1 MNSFNISNNYFP
13 SFFQGGV
20 PDEVGGVVKS
30 AKEPPPPVKIKE
42 KLIFTGYSS
51 LKKERYAAAR
61 EIISKTSGLILLLF
75 SIQVFA
81 QTKPET
87 NKDCDCFIQ
96 GIVLD
101 DISKQPI
108 VGAVVLVKE
117 LNKGVSTDAKG
128 FYKIS
133 NICEGKYTIIGRIV
147 GYEEKSYTISLEH
160 GAEQNIKLS
169 ESELH
174 LANIDIKAQKI
185 ENLTQT
191 KNTLENAAL
200 DQTRGQSL
208 GEALK
213 QISGVTTLQTGS
225 SIAKP
230 VIHGMHSN
238 RVLIMNNG
246 VRQEG
251 QQWGSE
257 HAPEI
262 DPFVAKKIT
271 VLKGAAGVRY
281 GSDAIAGVIMLE
293 PEALPD
299 SNKFGGEI
307 NTIYFSNGNQIVTS
321 GILEKG
327 FLSQKNYSIGVR
339 LQGTF
344 KRGGDISTPNYRLA
358 NTGISEINY
367 SLSSNYK
374 RKNWTTD
381 IFFSQFNTKIGV
393 FAGSHIGNVT
403 DLIEA
408 IKRGTPLAIY
418 TPENFTYN
426 IDRPY
431 QDVQHNLLKIKN
443 IQKINSGNIS
453 LTLGRQYDFRK
464 EIDILRGDKNLV
476 QLFKLTTYSG
486 ELLFEH
492 KPLFK
497 LLTGS
502 AGITGLYQENLTTGT
517 LTQPRT
523 STVLIPNFKN
533 FTAGIF
539 LIERIVQKQWEMEGG
554 FRYDVRNLTVY
565 RIPRGEQNVSTNQRN
580 NQNFTGTLGANFR
593 PNSRWN
599 FLTNISSAW
608 RAATVNELYSDGVH
622 HGAASYE
629 RGDEN
634 LVPEIALNLSFT
646 ANYVSKNFQTEIHLY
661 NNFINNFIFLSPTG
675 RPALTIRGAFP
686 EFFYTQTN
694 ARFRGFDLTGNFQI
708 QKNIALNSKLSYL
721 EAQDL
726 SNNQPLILIPANRW
740 ENTIRYDWRKTAISL
755 TNLYVA
761 KQNRVPTKIIF
772 KHIPTSEIVFTENG
786 GDFAPPPPAY
796 MLWNAA
802 ISQQFAIGRRSA
814 TNKQNLGISLTISNL
829 LNTSYRDYLNRFR
842 YFSDEV
848 GRNIVFRAKYS
859 F

>member
-1 MNSFNISNNYFP
+1 MRKKALFVY
-13 SFFQGGV
+13 
-20 PDEVGGVVKS
+20 
-30 AKEPPPPVKIKE
+30 
-42 KLIFTGYSS
+42 IF
-51 LKKERYAAAR
+51 
-61 EIISKTSGLILLLF
+61 LLLAPLLGTGGT
-75 SIQVFA
+75 VFA
-81 QTKPET
+81 Q
-87 NKDCDCFIQ
+87 NCDCFIR
-96 GIVLD
+96 GVVLD
-101 DISKQPI
+101 NISKQPI

-117 LNKGVSTDAKG
+117 INKGTTTDING

-133 NICEGKYTIIGRIV
+133 NICQGKYTIIGRIV
-147 GYEEKSYTISLEH
+147 GYEEKNYTISLEH

-169 ESELH
+169 ESEFH

-191 KNTLENAAL
+191 KNTLEKTAL

-299 SNKFGGEI
+299 TTKIGGEL
-307 NTIYFSNGNQIVTS
+307 NTVYFSNGNQIVTS
-321 GILEKG
+321 GILESGYNSRQTSKIP
-327 FLSQKNYSIGVR
+327 YSIGLR

-344 KRGGDISTPNYRLA
+344 KRGGDIATPNYKLA
-358 NTGISEINY
+358 NTGISELNY
-367 SLSSNYK
+367 SLSANYK
-374 RKNWTTD
+374 RKNWTTEV
-381 IFFSQFNTKIGV
+381 FFSQFNTKIGI

-418 TPENFTYN
+418 TPENFTYI

-443 IQKINSGNIS
+443 LQQIRAGKIS

-476 QLFKLTTYSG
+476 QLFKLNTYTG

-492 KPLFK
+492 KPLLK
-497 LLTGS
+497 LFTGS
-502 AGITGLYQENLTTGT
+502 VGLTGLYQENLTTGT
-517 LTQPRT
+517 LKEPRT
-523 STVLIPNFKN
+523 STVLIPNFNN
-533 FTAGIF
+533 FTAGMF
-539 LIERIVQKQWEMEGG
+539 LIERIVREKWEVESG
-554 FRYDVRNLTVY
+554 FRYDFRNLTVY
-565 RIPRGEQNVSTNQRN
+565 RIPRGEQTIVQNQKN
-580 NQNFTGTLGANFR
+580 NQNFTGTLGASFR
-593 PNSRWN
+593 PNSRWS

-608 RAATVNELYSDGVH
+608 RAASVNELYSDGVH

-629 RGDEN
+629 RGDVN
-634 LVPEIALNLSFT
+634 LVPEVALNLSFT

-661 NNFINNFIFLSPTG
+661 TNVINNYIFLSPTG

-694 ARFRGFDLTGNFQI
+694 ARFQGLDLTENIQI
-708 QKNIALNSKLSYL
+708 QKNISLNSKLSFL
-721 EAQDL
+721 KAQDL

-740 ENTIRYDWRKTAISL
+740 ENTLRFEWRKTNFSL
-755 TNLYVA
+755 TNLYIA

-772 KHIPTSEIVFTENG
+772 KDIPVSEIVFNEYG

-796 MLWNAA
+796 TLWSAA
-802 ISQQFAIGRRSA
+802 ISQQINIGK
-814 TNKQNLGISLTISNL
+814 KQSLNLSLTVSNL

-842 YFSDEV
+842 YFSDEI
-848 GRNIVFRAKYS
+848 GRNFVFRAKYS
-859 F
+859 L

>member
-1 MNSFNISNNYFP
+1 M
-13 SFFQGGV
+13 
-20 PDEVGGVVKS
+20 K
-30 AKEPPPPVKIKE
+30 
-42 KLIFTGYSS
+42 KLIFI
-51 LKKERYAAAR
+51 L
-61 EIISKTSGLILLLF
+61 IIFFFTTPSGSNGLY
-75 SIQVFA
+75 A
-81 QTKPET
+81 QTH
-87 NKDCDCFIQ
+87 KDCECFIQ
-96 GIVLD
+96 GVVID
-101 DISKQPI
+101 NISKQAI
-108 VGAVVLVKE
+108 VGAVVFIKE
-117 LNKGVSTDAKG
+117 LNKGVSTNVKG

-147 GYEEKSYTISLEH
+147 GYEEKSYTVNLEH
-160 GAEQNIKLS
+160 GAEQDIKLT
-169 ESELH
+169 ETELH

-185 ENLTQT
+185 ENLTQN

-262 DPFVAKKIT
+262 DPFVAKKIS

-299 SNKFGGEI
+299 STKIGGEI
-307 NTIYFSNGNQIVTS
+307 NTVYFSNGNQIVTA
-321 GILEKG
+321 GILEGGVRKAKVDKIPYSVG
-327 FLSQKNYSIGVR
+327 FR

-344 KRGGDISTPNYRLA
+344 KRGGDFSTPNYRLA
-358 NTGISEINY
+358 NTGISELNY
-367 SLSSNYK
+367 SLSFDYK
-374 RKNWTTD
+374 RKKSVSD
-381 IFFSQFNTKIGV
+381 IFFSQFNTQIGV
-393 FAGSHIGNVT
+393 FSGSHIGNLT

-408 IKRGTPLAIY
+408 IKRGSPLAIY
-418 TPENFTYN
+418 TPENFTYA

-431 QDVQHNLLKIKN
+431 QDVQHNLLKIKHL
-443 IQKINSGNIS
+443 QQTQHGNLT

-464 EIDILRGDKNLV
+464 EIDILRGDKNLA
-476 QLFKLTTYSG
+476 QLFKLTTYTS

-492 KPLFK
+492 QPLFR

-502 AGITGLYQENLTTGT
+502 IGINGLYQENLTTGT
-517 LTQPRT
+517 LTQPRS

-539 LIERIVQKQWEMEGG
+539 LIERIVRNQWEIESG
-554 FRYDVRNLTVY
+554 FRFDFRHLNVY
-565 RIPRGEQNVSTNQRN
+565 RIPRGEQNISQNQRN
-580 NQNFTGTLGANFR
+580 NQNFTGTIGANFR
-593 PNSRWN
+593 PNARWN
-599 FLTNISSAW
+599 FMSNISSAW

-622 HGAASYE
+622 HGAASFE
-629 RGDEN
+629 RGDES
-634 LVPEIALNLSFT
+634 LVPEVALNTSLT
-646 ANYVSKNFQTEIHLY
+646 ANYVSKSFQAELHIY

-686 EFFYTQTN
+686 EFLYTQTDS
-694 ARFRGFDLTGNFQI
+694 RFRGLDLSGNI
-708 QKNIALNSKLSYL
+708 QLIKSFSLNTKFSYL
-721 EAQDL
+721 QAQDVT
-726 SNNQPLILIPANRW
+726 NNQPLIQIPANRW
-740 ENTIRYDWRKTAISL
+740 ENTLHFDWRKTAISL

-761 KQNRVPTKIIF
+761 KQNRVPNKIIF
-772 KHIPTSEIVFTENG
+772 KDIPTSEIVFTEYG

-796 MLWNAA
+796 TLWSAS
-802 ISQQFAIGRRSA
+802 ISQQFAISK
-814 TNKQNLGISLTISNL
+814 KQNLGISLTVSNL
-829 LNTSYRDYLNRFR
+829 LNTTYRDYLNRFR
-842 YFSDEV
+842 YYADEI

>member
-1 MNSFNISNNYFP
+1 MR
-13 SFFQGGV
+13 
-20 PDEVGGVVKS
+20 E
-30 AKEPPPPVKIKE
+30 KI
-42 KLIFTGYSS
+42 I
-51 LKKERYAAAR
+51 
-61 EIISKTSGLILLLF
+61 ILLYLF
-75 SIQVFA
+75 LAPPSGAGGLFA
-81 QTKPET
+81 QTH
-87 NKDCDCFIQ
+87 KDCDCFIQ

-101 DISKQPI
+101 ETTKQPI

-117 LNKGVSTDAKG
+117 LNKGATTDAKG

-147 GYEEKSYTISLEH
+147 GYQEKNYTISLEH
-160 GAEQNIKLS
+160 GAEQNIKLE

-185 ENLTQT
+185 DNLTQT

-208 GEALK
+208 GESLK

-238 RVLIMNNG
+238 RVLILNNG

-293 PEALPD
+293 PDPLPD
-299 SNKFGGEI
+299 STKFGGEI
-307 NTIYFSNGNQIVTS
+307 NNVFFTNGNQIVTS

-327 FLSQKNYSIGVR
+327 FLSSKINKIPYSIGMR

-358 NTGISEINY
+358 NTGIYELNY
-367 SLSSNYK
+367 SFSGNYK
-374 RKNWTTD
+374 RKNFVSE
-381 IFFSQFNTKIGV
+381 IFFSQFTTKIGV

-418 TPENFTYN
+418 TPENFTYT

-431 QDVQHNLLKIKN
+431 QDVTHNLLKIKQ
-443 IQKINSGNIS
+443 IQQVSVGKIS
-453 LTLGRQYDFRK
+453 LTLGRQYDYRK
-464 EIDILRGDKNLV
+464 EVDILRGDKNLV
-476 QLFKLTTYSG
+476 QLFKLVTYSG

-492 KPLFK
+492 KPLFN

-502 AGITGLYQENLTTGT
+502 IGVSSFYQENLTTGS
-517 LTQPRT
+517 LTQPRS

-539 LIERIVQKQWEMEGG
+539 LIERIVRKQWEMEGG
-554 FRYDVRNLTVY
+554 FRYDMRDLTVY
-565 RIPRGEQNVSTNQRN
+565 RIPRGQQNISQNQLN
-580 NQNFTGTLGANFR
+580 NQNITGTLGANFR

-622 HGAASYE
+622 HGAASFE
-629 RGDEN
+629 QGNEN
-634 LVPEIALNLSFT
+634 LVPEVALNASFT
-646 ANYVSKNFQTEIHLY
+646 ANYVSKNFQTELHFY
-661 NNFINNFIFLSPTG
+661 NNYINNYIFLSPTG

-694 ARFRGFDLTGNFQI
+694 ARFRGIDLSGNYQI
-708 QKNIALNSKLSYL
+708 QKNIALNTKLSFL
-721 EAQDL
+721 QADDL
-726 SNNQPLILIPANRW
+726 SNKQALILIPANRL
-740 ENTIRYDWRKTAISL
+740 ENTLRFERKKTSFSI

-761 KQNRVPTKIIF
+761 KQNRVPSKIIF
-772 KHIPTSEIVFTENG
+772 KEIPTSEIVFNQFG

-802 ISQQFAIGRRSA
+802 INYQLSII
-814 TNKQNLGISLTISNL
+814 NKKQIGISLTVSNL
-829 LNTSYRDYLNRFR
+829 FNTSYRDYLNRFR
-842 YFSDEV
+842 YFSDEI
-848 GRNIVFRAKYS
+848 GRNFVFRAKYL

>member
-1 MNSFNISNNYFP
+1 M
-13 SFFQGGV
+13 
-20 PDEVGGVVKS
+20 K
-30 AKEPPPPVKIKE
+30 KI
-42 KLIFTGYSS
+42 LFIYLS
-51 LKKERYAAAR
+51 LFLA
-61 EIISKTSGLILLLF
+61 LLLGAGGAY
-75 SIQVFA
+75 A
-81 QTKPET
+81 QQH
-87 NKDCDCFIQ
+87 CDCFIQ

-101 DISKQPI
+101 NATKEPI
-108 VGAVVLVKE
+108 IGAVVLVKE
-117 LNKGVSTDAKG
+117 LNKGVSTDTKG
-128 FYKIS
+128 FYKIT
-133 NICEGKYTIIGRIV
+133 NICQGKYTIIGRIV
-147 GYEEKSYTISLEH
+147 GYQEKSYTINLEH
-160 GAEQNIKLS
+160 GAEQEIKLT

-185 ENLTQT
+185 ENLTQN
-191 KNTLENAAL
+191 KSTLENAAL

-293 PEALPD
+293 PEPLPD
-299 SNKFGGEI
+299 STKIGGEF
-307 NTIYFSNGNQIVTS
+307 NTVYFSNGNQIVNS
-321 GILEKG
+321 GILEAGLRKI
-327 FLSQKNYSIGVR
+327 SKKTSIPNSFGVR
-339 LQGTF
+339 LQGTY

-367 SLSSNYK
+367 SLSVNYK
-374 RKNWTTD
+374 RKNWISD
-381 IFFSQFNTKIGV
+381 IFFSQFNTLIGI
-393 FAGSHIGNVT
+393 FSGSHIGNIT
-403 DLIEA
+403 DLTDA
-408 IKRGTPLAIY
+408 LKRGTPLPIY
-418 TPENFTYN
+418 TPKNFTYT
-426 IDRPY
+426 IGRPY

-443 IQKINSGNIS
+443 SQKIRSGNLV
-453 LTLGRQYDFRK
+453 LTLGKQYDFRK

-476 QLFKLTTYSG
+476 QLFNLNTYSG

-497 LLTGS
+497 LLSGS
-502 AGITGLYQENLTTGT
+502 VGITGLYQENLTTGT
-517 LTQPRT
+517 LKKPQT

-533 FTAGIF
+533 LTAGIF

-554 FRYDVRNLTVY
+554 FRYDFRNLNVY
-565 RIPRGEQNVSTNQRN
+565 RIPRGKQNIELNQLF
-580 NQNFTGTLGANFR
+580 NQNITGTLGVNFR
-593 PNSRWN
+593 PNAQWN
-599 FLTNISSAW
+599 FLTNLSSAW
-608 RAATVNELYSDGVH
+608 RAPTVNELYSDGVH

-629 RGDEN
+629 LGDVN
-634 LVPEIALNLSFT
+634 LIPEIALNTSFT
-646 ANYVSKNFQTEIHLY
+646 VNYISKNIQLEAHFY
-661 NNFINNFIFLSPTG
+661 NNFINHFIFLSPTG
-675 RPALTIRGAFP
+675 RPVLTIRGAFP
-686 EFFYTQTN
+686 EFDYTQTN
-694 ARFRGFDLTGNFQI
+694 ARFSGIDLSTNFQL
-708 QKNIALNSKLSYL
+708 QKNIAFNSKISYL
-721 EAQDL
+721 QAQDL

-740 ENTIRYDWRKTAISL
+740 ENSLRYEWKKTTLSL

-772 KHIPTSEIVFTENG
+772 KDIPTSEIIFNQYG

-796 MLWNAA
+796 MLWSIAA
-802 ISQQFAIGRRSA
+802 NQKIIIR
-814 TNKQNLGISLTISNL
+814 NKKTLSVSLTMSNL
-829 LNTSYRDYLNRFR
+829 LNTVYRDYLNRFR
-842 YFSDEV
+842 YFSDEM
-848 GRNIVFRAKYS
+848 GRNTTFRAKYT

>member
-1 MNSFNISNNYFP
+1 MKKN
-13 SFFQGGV
+13 FF
-20 PDEVGGVVKS
+20 
-30 AKEPPPPVKIKE
+30 AC
-42 KLIFTGYSS
+42 LF
-51 LKKERYAAAR
+51 
-61 EIISKTSGLILLLF
+61 ILLSPLLGANGL
-75 SIQVFA
+75 SA
-81 QTKPET
+81 QTKT
-87 NKDCDCFIQ
+87 AIHHDCDCFIQ

-101 DISKQPI
+101 EISKQPI

-117 LNKGVSTDAKG
+117 LNKGTSTDAKG

-133 NICEGKYTIIGRIV
+133 NICQGKYTIIGRIV
-147 GYEEKSYTISLEH
+147 GYEEKSYIINLEH

-185 ENLTQT
+185 DNLTQT
-191 KNTLENAAL
+191 KSTLENAAL

-299 SNKFGGEI
+299 SNKIGGEL
-307 NTIYFSNGNQIVTS
+307 NTVYFSNGNQIVTS
-321 GILEKG
+321 GIVEYGL
-327 FLSQKNYSIGVR
+327 KNLGVRNRKPHTQNRTANRSEFRTQNSFGLR

-358 NTGISEINY
+358 NTGISEVNY

-393 FAGSHIGNVT
+393 FSGSHIGNVT

-418 TPENFTYN
+418 TPENFTYT

-431 QDVQHNLLKIKN
+431 QEVQHNLLKVKN
-443 IQKINSGNIS
+443 LQQIRSGKLS

-476 QLFKLTTYSG
+476 QLFKLNTYTG
-486 ELLFEH
+486 EFLFEH
-492 KPLFK
+492 KPLFR

-533 FTAGIF
+533 FTSGIF
-539 LIERIVQKQWEMEGG
+539 LIERIVRKQWEIEGG

-565 RIPRGEQNVSTNQRN
+565 RIPRGEQTITQNKKN
-580 NQNFTGTLGANFR
+580 NQNLTGTLGANYR
-593 PNSRWN
+593 PNSHWN

-634 LVPEIALNLSFT
+634 LVPEVALNLSLT
-646 ANYVSKNFQTEIHLY
+646 ADYVSKNVQTEIHFY
-661 NNFINNFIFLSPTG
+661 NNFINNYIFLSPTG
-675 RPALTIRGAFP
+675 RPTLTIRGAFP

-694 ARFRGFDLTGNFQI
+694 ARFRGVDLTGNFQI

-726 SNNQPLILIPANRW
+726 SNNQALILIPANRW
-740 ENTIRYDWRKTAISL
+740 ENTIRYDWKKTIISL

-772 KHIPTSEIVFTENG
+772 KDIPTSEIVFTEFG

-802 ISQQFAIGRRSA
+802 ISHQFAIKS
-814 TNKQNLGISLTISNL
+814 KQNLGISLTVSNL

-842 YFSDEV
+842 YFADEI
-848 GRNIVFRAKYS
+848 GRNVVLRAKYT